1 MAENLKPNLSLV
13 SDFKPIFSTDSA
25 SARQSVQTLELQNQL
40 NDKDIQLKT
49 QRDRIAQLESEMRS
63 LKQPKLSN
71 LGINEDEMAD
81 EIEKLSDELEDTKKS
96 LHRKNIK
103 LQEYEMKLEEHS
115 KVKEM
120 IDGINQSNLQN
131 LESFEEQIK
140 QRNITIEALRTDID
154 EKRKRAERAE
164 NDLKVAVE
172 QKERYRVE
180 AQQAQVQFFFDSLEF
195 FKSKSQ

>member
-1 MAENLKPNLSLV
+1 MTLNVSSVLKS
-13 SDFKPIFSTDSA
+13 IFSTDSA

-49 QRDRIAQLESEMRS
+49 QRDRIAQLESEVQS

-180 AQQAQVQFFFDSLEF
+180 AQQAQVRIFLLA
-195 FKSKSQ
+195 

>member
-1 MAENLKPNLSLV
+1 MSEVVNYFEAKCILSLQ
-13 SDFKPIFSTDSA
+13 SIFSTDSA

-40 NDKDIQLKT
+40 NDKDVQLKT
-49 QRDRIAQLESEMRS
+49 QRDRIAQLESEMQS

-103 LQEYEMKLEEHS
+103 IQEYEMKLEEHS

-180 AQQAQVQFFFDSLEF
+180 AQQAQVQIFLIV
-195 FKSKSQ
+195 

>member
-1 MAENLKPNLSLV
+1 MLIPASLLLPRPRLV
-13 SDFKPIFSTDSA
+13 
-25 SARQSVQTLELQNQL
+25 
-40 NDKDIQLKT
+40 
-49 QRDRIAQLESEMRS
+49 
-63 LKQPKLSN
+63 
-71 LGINEDEMAD
+71 LG
-81 EIEKLSDELEDTKKS
+81 LGQYGTC
-96 LHRKNIK
+96 

-180 AQQAQVQFFFDSLEF
+180 AQQAQRVDM
-195 FKSKSQ
+195 